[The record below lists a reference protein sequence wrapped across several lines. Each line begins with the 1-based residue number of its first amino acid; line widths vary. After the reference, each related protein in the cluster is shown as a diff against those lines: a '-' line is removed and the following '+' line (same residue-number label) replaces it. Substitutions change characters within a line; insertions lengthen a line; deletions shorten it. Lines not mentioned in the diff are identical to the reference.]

1 MTPSRY
7 VSTHDDRPTEP
18 EVERFFYRS
27 STTSI
32 ATAIGSAPI
41 SCERRRGSK
50 VVARIEPL
58 GLVPASI
65 GDEQLAIQRLRR
77 NLVAAGTW
85 QETPSGRHVRQRV
98 VPARSSPHT
107 KVAPQSS

>member
-1 MTPSRY
+1 MPSSDESEIEEY
-7 VSTHDDRPTEP
+7 
-18 EVERFFYRS
+18 FYRS
-27 STTSI
+27 TATSSRHRNRV
-32 ATAIGSAPI
+32 SAYFVQRLR
-41 SCERRRGSK
+41 SSN

-77 NLVAAGTW
+77 NLVVAGTW
-85 QETPSGRHVRQRV
+85 QATPSGHHSRLRV
-98 VPARSSPHT
+98 VPARVVTTT

>member
-1 MTPSRY
+1 MTS
-7 VSTHDDRPTEP
+7 SAEP

-27 STTSI
+27 AMTSSRHRNRV
-32 ATAIGSAPI
+32 SAYFV
-41 SCERRRGSK
+41 ERRRGSI

-58 GLVPASI
+58 GLVPTSI

-77 NLVAAGTW
+77 NLVVAGAW
-85 QETPSGRHVRQRV
+85 QETPSGHHVRLRV
-98 VPARSSPHT
+98 LPAEVVTTT